1 MSSLEEP
8 LGFDKLPS
16 MNTMDRVQRFSSGC
30 CRPQVDNLGMGNC
43 FIEGRSCSTSNS
55 CSEDNEGYTAET
67 YPWKR
72 QTRDMSRRDS
82 FSQKTTI
89 KGRNSMKFGIVD
101 NSFYTSDYQYSQK
114 PSNKDMQDMAYKV
127 TSSGT
132 RANAQETPSCS
143 NFLQ

>member
-16 MNTMDRVQRFSSGC
+16 MNTIDRVQRFSSGC

-55 CSEDNEGYTAET
+55 CSEDNEDYTAET

-72 QTRDMSRRDS
+72 QTRDRRECTYC
-82 FSQKTTI
+82 F
-89 KGRNSMKFGIVD
+89 
-101 NSFYTSDYQYSQK
+101 
-114 PSNKDMQDMAYKV
+114 
-127 TSSGT
+127 
-132 RANAQETPSCS
+132 
-143 NFLQ
+143 